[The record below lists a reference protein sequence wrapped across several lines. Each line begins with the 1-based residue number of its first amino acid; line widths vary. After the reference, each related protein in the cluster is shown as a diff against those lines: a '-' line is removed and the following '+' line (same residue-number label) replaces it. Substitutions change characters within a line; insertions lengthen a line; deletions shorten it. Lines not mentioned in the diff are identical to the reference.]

1 MGINKQEL
9 KYGILKRDLELN
21 RELYDTI
28 MSKLKEA
35 NITANVDVS
44 NISLVE
50 KALLP
55 MSPVGP
61 NKKRNLILG
70 IFLGLLVG
78 LGLSFSLENLDR
90 TLHAEDDVQNYLNL
104 PVLSVIPVAR
114 KAKQKAYGNK
124 DEE

>member
-1 MGINKQEL
+1 
-9 KYGILKRDLELN
+9 
-21 RELYDTI
+21 LYDTI
-28 MSKLKEA
+28 MSRLKEA

-44 NISLVE
+44 NIRLME

-70 IFLGLLVG
+70 IFLGLIAGVG
-78 LGLSFSLENLDR
+78 FSFFLEYLDR
-90 TLHAEDDVQNYLNL
+90 TLHTEDDVQNYLNL
-104 PVLSVIPVAR
+104 PVLSVIPIAR
-114 KAKQKAYGNK
+114 KAKHKTYGNK